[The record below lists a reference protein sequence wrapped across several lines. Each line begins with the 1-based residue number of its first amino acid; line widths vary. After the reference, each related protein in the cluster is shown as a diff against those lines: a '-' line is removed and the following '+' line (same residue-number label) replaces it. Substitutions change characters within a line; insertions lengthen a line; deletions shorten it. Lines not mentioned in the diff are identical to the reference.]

1 MTRDCKPCLAQGLWF
16 FAPGPA
22 REWIW
27 LCSRMFSLPDCITQ
41 TCLQSP
47 SLKAAQSAFP
57 SPPSTQESPQHHSML
72 PQMWI
77 MWAML
82 ICLAGGQPG
91 SATLCRTYGTIP
103 GIPGLPGQPGSDG
116 RDGENGPKGEQGK
129 EEAAGG

>member
-1 MTRDCKPCLAQGLWF
+1 MWALVNWGFKSDERLTSSALPKGS
-16 FAPGPA
+16 GPF
-22 REWIW
+22 
-27 LCSRMFSLPDCITQ
+27 FSLPDGITQ

-47 SLKAAQSAFP
+47 TFRAAQSAFS
-57 SPPSTQESPQHHSML
+57 SPPTTQETPRHHSML
-72 PQMWI
+72 PQMWT

-82 ICLAGGQPG
+82 ICLTGGQLAG
-91 SATLCRTYGTIP
+91 ATLCRTYGTVP